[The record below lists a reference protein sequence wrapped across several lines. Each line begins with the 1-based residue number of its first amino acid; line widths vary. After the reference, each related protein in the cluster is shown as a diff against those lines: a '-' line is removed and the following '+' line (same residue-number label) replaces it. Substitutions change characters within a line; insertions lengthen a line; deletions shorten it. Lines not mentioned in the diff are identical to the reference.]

1 MGMPMVK
8 KKDEVE
14 QYREEQ
20 EQNVMGR
27 QGTAGEVGNGRQSG
41 DGPGSGHRPLALVD
55 HREGSGGERSEP
67 ELPGRGA
74 TSAGPPAA
82 KNSRPE
88 PEVLPQAKRRV
99 YSAKYKLEILRQAD
113 ALADSGEIVGL
124 LRREGLYYSHL
135 STWRRQR
142 EQGTLNGL
150 TPKKRGPK
158 PDPDRDARRRI
169 AQLEK
174 ENRRLA
180 DRLEKAELIIDV
192 QKKFSRIL
200 GIAQPPYEREEKE

>member
-1 MGMPMVK
+1 VVK

-14 QYREEQ
+14 KYQEEQ
-20 EQNVMGR
+20 EQDVIGK
-27 QGTAGEVGNGRQSG
+27 QGTAGAVGTGRQNE
-41 DGPGSGHRPLALVD
+41 DGTGKGHRNLALVD
-55 HREGSGGERSEP
+55 HREGSAGERSEP

-74 TSAGPPAA
+74 TSAAA
-82 KNSRPE
+82 KSAKNRRLD
-88 PEVLPQAKRRV
+88 PEVLPQTKRRV
-99 YSAKYKLEILRQAD
+99 YSSKYKLDVLKQAD
-113 ALADSGEIVGL
+113 ALADTGEIVAL

-142 EQGTLNGL
+142 EQGTMNGL

-192 QKKFSRIL
+192 QKKISRIL
-200 GIAQPPYEREEKE
+200 GIEQPPYEKERKD

>member
-1 MGMPMVK
+1 MVK
-8 KKDEVE
+8 KKDQVE
-14 QYREEQ
+14 QYQEEQ
-20 EQNVMGR
+20 EQDVMGK
-27 QGTAGEVGNGRQSG
+27 QGTAGEVGTGHGSG

-74 TSAGPPAA
+74 TSAAAEAA
-82 KNSRPE
+82 KTGRPD
-88 PEVLPQAKRRV
+88 PEVLPQAKRRNF
-99 YSAKYKLEILRQAD
+99 SAKYKLEILRKTD
-113 ALADSGEIVGL
+113 VLVDTGEVGAL

-135 STWRRQR
+135 TTWRRQR
-142 EQGTLNGL
+142 EAGTLNGL

-158 PDPDRDARRRI
+158 PDPDRELRRRNV
-169 AQLEK
+169 QLEK

-192 QKKFSRIL
+192 QKKISRIL
-200 GIAQPPYEREEKE
+200 GIEQPPYEKDGKE

>member
-1 MGMPMVK
+1 MVK
-8 KKDEVE
+8 KKDQVK
-14 QYREEQ
+14 QYGEEQ
-20 EQNVMGR
+20 EQVVMGK
-27 QGTAGEVGNGRQSG
+27 QEAAEEVGTGRQSG
-41 DGPGSGHRPLALVD
+41 DGPESGHQPLALVD

-74 TSAGPPAA
+74 TSAAA
-82 KNSRPE
+82 EVAKTGRPD

-99 YSAKYKLEILRQAD
+99 YSAKYKLEILSQAD
-113 ALADSGEIVGL
+113 ALADTGEIGGL

-135 STWRRQR
+135 SKWRMQR
-142 EQGTLNGL
+142 DRGMLNGL
-150 TPKKRGPK
+150 TPKRRGPP
-158 PDPDRDARRRI
+158 PDPDRELRRRN

-192 QKKFSRIL
+192 QKKISRIL
-200 GIAQPPYEREEKE
+200 GIEQPPYEKGGKE